1 MSTAAV
7 VLAAGGS
14 TRFRGDGHKLLAD
27 FRGRPLW
34 AWAVDAAAHA
44 GLDALFVVTGAV
56 GLDPLPAG
64 AVAVH
69 HDGWAA
75 GQAGSLRAGWQA
87 AEHAGHDAVVVGL
100 ADAPLVPATAWQ
112 RVAAATATP
121 IAVADFDGRRRP
133 PVRLAAEVWPL
144 LPTEG
149 DEGAKALLAARPDL
163 VTPVRCSGE
172 PADIDTLEDLDRWS

>member
-1 MSTAAV
+1 MTTAAV

-14 TRFRGDGHKLLAD
+14 TRYFGDGHKLLAM

-34 AWAVDAAAHA
+34 SWAVDAAAQA
-44 GLDALFVVTGAV
+44 GLDALFVVTGPV
-56 GLDPLPAG
+56 VLDPLPPG
-64 AVAVH
+64 AIVVRNEA
-69 HDGWAA
+69 WAD

-87 AEHAGHDAVVVGL
+87 AAGAGHDAVVVGL
-100 ADAPLVPATAWQ
+100 ADAPLVPAEAWQ
-112 RVAAATATP
+112 AVAAATATP

-133 PVRLAAEVWPL
+133 PVRLAAEMWPL

-149 DEGAKALLAARPDL
+149 DEGAKVLLASRPDL

>member
-1 MSTAAV
+1 VTTAAV

-14 TRFRGDGHKLLAD
+14 TRFTGDGHKLLAD

-34 AWAVDAAAHA
+34 TWAVDTAVDA
-44 GLDALFVVTGAV
+44 GLDDVIVVTGPV
-56 GLDPLPAG
+56 VLDPLPA
-64 AVAVH
+64 AVTAVH
-69 HDGWAA
+69 NDDWAS
-75 GQAGSLRAGWQA
+75 GQAGSLRVGWQA
-87 AEHAGHDAVVVGL
+87 AERAGHDAVVVGL
-100 ADAPLVPATAWQ
+100 ADSPLVPAAAWQ
-112 RVAAATATP
+112 AVAAARATP
-121 IAVADFDGRRRP
+121 IAVAEFDGRRRP

-149 DEGAKALLAARPDL
+149 DEGAKVLLAARPEL